1 MKMYRIKLE
10 MFNGDIINIKGK
22 YTYDEASMLASAHLK
37 DNLVKQVRLYVGR
50 ELRVTLFRD
59 PIHN

>member
-1 MKMYRIKLE
+1 MYRIKLE